1 MSGDGSIEPTEQQI
15 AALIGGGPEEMARP
29 INMINLLRFRERAAY
44 PEGFEADPCSG
55 EEAYRRYAEGAFEAV
70 SRVGGRPIWGARV
83 DATPIGPSEE
93 RWDEAFIVFYP
104 SREAFVAMVQDPE
117 YLAILPHRTAALS
130 DSRLIMCESPED
142 VPGMFGARTPDGDGA

>member
-1 MSGDGSIEPTEQQI
+1 MSDGGSVEPTEQQV
-15 AALIGGGPEEMARP
+15 AALIGGAPEEMAQP
-29 INMINLLRFRERAAY
+29 INMINLLRFRERAAS
-44 PEGFEADPCSG
+44 PEGFAAKPCSG

-83 DATPIGPSEE
+83 DAIAIGPSEE

-104 SREAFVAMVQDPE
+104 SRDAFVEMVQDPD

-130 DSRLIMCESPED
+130 DSRLIMCNSPED
-142 VPGMFGARTPDGDGA
+142 VPEMFGAPGADGNAA